1 MVAVAVALVV
11 APEEQAGQVAEQG
24 GQAEP
29 GVEQVEAPV
38 AVLVEEQALAVDLLA
53 VEQVQEEPVGAL
65 VALVEG
71 VLVEQ
76 AQAGLAAVQEVLVEQ
91 AGAQAQVE
99 GVPVEVALVEP
110 VLALV
115 DLLVAPEARLVQ
127 PVALGLG
134 EVLLAQPVEAGQA
147 KNQVVLFGVRPHH
160 IVPLTRHAR

>member
-1 MVAVAVALVV
+1 
-11 APEEQAGQVAEQG
+11 
-24 GQAEP
+24 
-29 GVEQVEAPV
+29 
-38 AVLVEEQALAVDLLA
+38 
-53 VEQVQEEPVGAL
+53 VGAL

-71 VLVEQ
+71 GLVEQ

-99 GVPVEVALVEP
+99 GVPVQEV
-110 VLALV
+110 LV

-127 PVALGLG
+127 PVALGLGELG